1 VLLARSPFGWD
12 QTSIEEM
19 EIMERARVTLGRI
32 GPGLFLPSG
41 VAGRSVAR
49 SADANADVDA
59 PREMS
64 LSAATEETIEV

>member
-1 VLLARSPFGWD
+1 
-12 QTSIEEM
+12 M

-32 GPGLFLPSG
+32 GPGLFLSRSLESPSG
-41 VAGRSVAR
+41 VAGRSDAR